1 MWSLRNVGNQK
12 GLATPPWRRNSFGR
26 RRMNTCRLQAGCL
39 SNDVSCFLACGWGA
53 NMSMTFH
60 DKITQ
65 DIETTYFEFP
75 PEMFSLSL
83 GQASTGQPAKI
94 KKLQRCKARFVRS
107 NRRKIQQIGKRLKVP
122 DFGLSFLNISSI
134 SLIQKLNDESF
145 PPYPKKKVQKAFFCE
160 SWVDFCAFA
169 SISANFTWKI
179 PRPYFKCL

>member
-145 PPYPKKKVQKAFFCE
+145 PPYPKKKGSKSIFLRIMGGFLCFCFHFSKFHLKDPKALF
-160 SWVDFCAFA
+160 
-169 SISANFTWKI
+169 
-179 PRPYFKCL
+179 